1 VEFRILGPLEVDV
14 GDDAGACPVEIR
26 RGIPRTLLTALLL
39 RPRETVTTSALVDVL
54 WGDDQPRNP
63 SNALQIQVSY
73 LRKQLGRLASTQP
86 IVTRPGG
93 YAIDVER
100 EQVDAHRF
108 ERVVRHVSRSATPDR
123 TQMSETLDELESA
136 LELWRG
142 DALADVTGE
151 AFAIGEAARL
161 EELRLVAIELRNDL
175 LLRLGQHHELV
186 GELVML
192 VRDHPLRERF
202 HEQLLTALYRSGR
215 QADALR
221 AYERARMQLIEELGV
236 EPGPALRDLEG
247 RILAHDPTLSWIPP
261 AGDATTAAATGDVS
275 EATPIAIA
283 PARPVTRPSAT
294 IPVPVTLMVGREIEL
309 SRIDQLLGR
318 SRIVTLT
325 GPAGAG
331 KSRLALEVA
340 AVRSNGG
347 DVWFVDLASVD
358 DKDLVAA
365 TVASA
370 LAIPV
375 APGDDAVSAVATS
388 LVSSTGLLVL
398 DTCEHVVGAAAALV
412 GRVLRQARDVTVLAT
427 SRRPLGIT
435 GEIAWPVPPLALA
448 PPSAA
453 SLDEA
458 AGYPAIELFVERA
471 TAVRPDFELTDANA
485 GDIAAI
491 CLAVD
496 GLPLAIELA
505 AARADVLAPQ
515 AIRARLMN
523 RFELLVD
530 GSSDVAARQQT
541 LRAALD
547 WSAELLDEN
556 QRTFFARLGVA
567 AGTFDLDAAA
577 SITQTGVD
585 RALSDLTSLVRQS
598 MVAVVGDDRYRLL
611 DTLRAYALERLDDLD
626 ADATRDRHADYH
638 VNLAERAERGIQGG
652 DQLEWLDGLRTCVP
666 DHRAALEWLVST
678 GDGARAARLAGALGW
693 FWTLDGMLA
702 EACSRLDQVL
712 AFDNLPPAVRGKAV
726 WSRSLLAASLGELES
741 ARELA
746 EEAVGLGRSSGDL
759 VVVGCA
765 LNALAV
771 TQWALGDL
779 ESSTRTRQESL
790 AAFETVDHQ
799 WGTAL
804 CKVLR
809 ARTAIDLADPDSAP
823 LAEAGLEAARATGD
837 LHLVG
842 MGLEQVTRLA
852 LRDGRVDVAVGGAS
866 EAIAV
871 QERIGYTE
879 GVIAA
884 LHLRGLASLAADDL
898 PAARAHHERALG
910 LALAIGHAAAMCE
923 AIEGLACVAA
933 KQSERARA
941 AELLALA
948 DTHRAQRSLPRRH
961 DDAECISRLYIELG
975 DQARASAGP
984 TTQSLEDAV
993 HQVLGP

>member
-1 VEFRILGPLEVDV
+1 MEFRILGPLEVHA
-14 GDDAGACPVEIR
+14 GDDAGASPVEIR

-39 RPRETVTTSALVDVL
+39 RPGETVSTSALADVL

-63 SNALQIQVSY
+63 SNALQIQISY
-73 LRKQLGRLASTQP
+73 LRKQFGRLASTQP

-93 YAIDVER
+93 YALDIER

-108 ERVVRHVSRSATPDR
+108 EHVVRHVSRSANHDR
-123 TQMSETLDELESA
+123 TEMSETLEELEAA
-136 LELWRG
+136 LALWRG

-161 EELRLVAIELRNDL
+161 EELRLGAVELRNDL

-186 GELVML
+186 GELVLL

-221 AYERARMQLIEELGV
+221 AYERARTQLIEELGV
-236 EPGPALRDLEG
+236 EPGPDLRDLEG
-247 RILAHDPTLSWIPP
+247 RILAHDPTLSWIPA
-261 AGDATTAAATGDVS
+261 AGDATTAVVSDVS
-275 EATPIAIA
+275 DAMPIASA
-283 PARPVTRPSAT
+283 PTRPATRPSAT
-294 IPVPVTLMVGREIEL
+294 IPIPVTALVGREIEL
-309 SRIDQLLGR
+309 ARIDQMLSR

-340 AVRSNGG
+340 AVRSDHGG
-347 DVWFVDLASVD
+347 VWFVDLASVD

-370 LAIPV
+370 LAIPIV
-375 APGDDAVSAVATS
+375 PGDDPVSAVAAS
-388 LVSSTGLLVL
+388 LASSSGLLVL
-398 DTCEHVVGAAAALV
+398 DTCEHVVGAVAALV
-412 GRVLRQARDVTVLAT
+412 GRVLRQARDVRVLAT

-453 SLDEA
+453 SLDDA

-471 TAVRPDFELTDANA
+471 TAVRPDFKLTDANA
-485 GDIAAI
+485 SDIAAI

-547 WSAELLDEN
+547 WSAELLDED

-567 AGTFDLDAAA
+567 AGTFDLEAAA
-577 SITQTGVD
+577 AITQTSID
-585 RALSDLTSLVRQS
+585 RALRDLTSLVRQS
-598 MVAVVGDDRYRLL
+598 MIAVVGDDRYRLL

-626 ADATRDRHADYH
+626 ADGTRDRHADYH
-638 VNLAERAERGIQGG
+638 VDLAERAERGIQGP
-652 DQLEWLDGLRTCVP
+652 DQLEWLNGLRTCVP

-702 EACSRLDQVL
+702 EACFRLDQVL
-712 AFDNLPPAVRGKAV
+712 AFDNLPPADRGKAV

-746 EEAVGLGRSSGDL
+746 EQAVALGRSSGDL
-759 VVVGCA
+759 VVVGNG

-779 ESSTRTRQESL
+779 EASTRTRQESL
-790 AAFETVDHQ
+790 AAFETVDDQ
-799 WGTAL
+799 WGIAL
-804 CKVLR
+804 CQVLR
-809 ARTAIDLADPDSAP
+809 ARTAIDLADPDAAR

-837 LHLVG
+837 RHLVG

-852 LRDGRVDVAVGGAS
+852 LRDGRPDLAVSGAS
-866 EAIAV
+866 EAVAV

-933 KQSERARA
+933 KQSQAAKA

-948 DTHRAQRSLPRRH
+948 DTHRARRSLPRRH

-975 DQARASAGP
+975 DKARASAGP

-993 HQVLGP
+993 RQVLGS

>member
-86 IVTRPGG
+86 ILTRPGG
-93 YAIDVER
+93 YALDVER

-108 ERVVRHVSRSATPDR
+108 ERVVRHVSRSASRDR
-123 TQMSETLDELESA
+123 TEMSETLDELEAA
-136 LELWRG
+136 LALWRG

-151 AFAIGEAARL
+151 AFAMGEAARL

-175 LLRLGQHHELV
+175 LLPLGHHHELV
-186 GELVML
+186 GELVLL

-202 HEQLLTALYRSGR
+202 HEQLLVALYRSGR

-221 AYERARMQLIEELGV
+221 AYERARTHLIEELGV

-247 RILAHDPTLSWIPP
+247 RILAHDPTLSWIP
-261 AGDATTAAATGDVS
+261 AASDATPTTALDEASAAITIPS
-275 EATPIAIA
+275 A
-283 PARPVTRPSAT
+283 PSRPVTRPSAT
-294 IPVPVTLMVGREIEL
+294 IPVAVTPLVGRAIEL
-309 SRIDQLLGR
+309 ARIDQLLGR

-331 KSRLALEVA
+331 KSRLALEA
-340 AVRSNGG
+340 AALRSEHGE
-347 DVWFVDLASVD
+347 VWFVDLDSVD

-375 APGDDAVSAVATS
+375 VPGDDPIAAVATS
-388 LVSSTGLLVL
+388 LSSSSGLLVL
-398 DTCEHVVGAAAALV
+398 DTCEHVVGAVAALV
-412 GRVLRQARDVTVLAT
+412 GRILRQARDIRVLAT

-448 PPSAA
+448 PPTAA
-453 SLDEA
+453 SLEEA

-471 TAVRPDFELTDANA
+471 TAVRPDFDLTDANA

-515 AIRARLMN
+515 AIRARLLN

-530 GSSDVAARQQT
+530 GSSDVSARQQT

-547 WSAELLDEN
+547 WSAELLDED
-556 QRTFFARLGVA
+556 QRRFFARLGVA
-567 AGTFDLDAAA
+567 AGTFDLEAAA
-577 SITQTGVD
+577 AITQTSAD

-598 MVAVVGDDRYRLL
+598 MVAVVGDDCYRLL

-626 ADATRDRHADYH
+626 ADATRDRHADHH
-638 VNLAERAERGIQGG
+638 VNLAERAERGIQGPE
-652 DQLEWLDGLRTCVP
+652 QLMWLDGLRSCVP

-712 AFDNLPPAVRGKAV
+712 AFDSLPSAVRGKAV
-726 WSRSLLAASLGELES
+726 WSRALLAASLGELES
-741 ARELA
+741 AHELA
-746 EEAVGLGRSSGDL
+746 EEAVALGRSSGEP
-759 VVVGCA
+759 VVVGCG
-765 LNALAV
+765 LNALSV

-779 ESSTRTRQESL
+779 EASTRTREESL
-790 AAFETVDHQ
+790 AAFETVDDK
-799 WGTAL
+799 WGIAL
-804 CKVLR
+804 CRVLR
-809 ARTAIDLADPDSAP
+809 ARTAIDLDDPDAEA
-823 LAEAGLEAARATGD
+823 LAEAGLDAARDTGD
-837 LHLVG
+837 QHLVG

-852 LRDGRVDVAVGGAS
+852 LRDGRLDVAVRGAS
-866 EAIAV
+866 EAVAV

-879 GVIAA
+879 GVMAA
-884 LHLRGLASLAADDL
+884 LHLRGQASLAAADL
-898 PAARAHHERALG
+898 PAARAHHERALA

-933 KQSERARA
+933 QQSNRARA
-941 AELLALA
+941 TELLALA
-948 DTHRAQRSLPRRH
+948 DTHRARRSLPRRH
-961 DDAECISRLYIELG
+961 DDAEWISRLYVELG
-975 DQARASAGP
+975 DSARPSAAP
-984 TTQSLEDAV
+984 PNESLEDAV
-993 HQVLGP
+993 HQLLGS

>member
-1 VEFRILGPLEVDV
+1 MEFRILGPLEVHA
-14 GDDAGACPVEIR
+14 GDETGPRPVEIR
-26 RGIPRTLLTALLL
+26 RGIPRTLLTTLLL
-39 RPRETVTTSALVDVL
+39 RPGETVSAGSLADLL
-54 WGDDQPRNP
+54 WGDNQPRNP
-63 SNALQIQVSY
+63 SNALQIQISY
-73 LRKQLGRLASTQP
+73 LRKQLGRMAPGQLIT
-86 IVTRPGG
+86 TRPGG
-93 YAIDVER
+93 YALDVER
-100 EQVDAHRF
+100 EQIDAHRF
-108 ERVVRHVSRSATPDR
+108 ERVVRQVSRSESHDR
-123 TQMSETLDELESA
+123 TEMLEALRELEAA
-136 LELWRG
+136 LALWRG

-161 EELRLVAIELRNDL
+161 EDLRLVAIELRTDL

-186 GELVML
+186 GELALL

-202 HEQLLTALYRSGR
+202 HEQLLVALYRSGR

-221 AYERARMQLIEELGV
+221 AYERARTQLVEELGV
-236 EPGPALRDLEG
+236 EPGPALRELER
-247 RILAHDPTLSWIPP
+247 RILAHDPALSWMPERVGSTPSDVAGLAADPP
-261 AGDATTAAATGDVS
+261 ATS
-275 EATPIAIA
+275 P
-283 PARPVTRPSAT
+283 PRPVTRPSAT
-294 IPVPVTLMVGREIEL
+294 LPIPVTPLVGREIEL
-309 SRIDQLLGR
+309 ARIDQLIGR

-340 AVRSNGG
+340 GVRSEDG
-347 DVWFVDLASVD
+347 DVWFVDLATVD
-358 DKDLVAA
+358 DKELVAA
-365 TVASA
+365 TVARA
-370 LAIPV
+370 LAVPVIPGEDPV
-375 APGDDAVSAVATS
+375 AAVAAS
-388 LVSSTGLLVL
+388 LMGGSGLLVL
-398 DTCEHVVGAAAALV
+398 DTCEHVVGAVAALV
-412 GRVLRQARDVTVLAT
+412 GRVLRVARDIRVLTT

-458 AGYPAIELFVERA
+458 AGYPAIALFVERA
-471 TAVRPDFELTDANA
+471 SAVRPDFELTDANA
-485 GDIAAI
+485 ADIAAI

-530 GSSDVAARQQT
+530 GSSDVSARQQT

-547 WSAELLDEN
+547 WSTELLDDD
-556 QRTFFARLGVA
+556 QRCFFARLGVA

-577 SITQTGVD
+577 AITQTGVD
-585 RALSDLTSLVRQS
+585 RALTDLTSLVRQS

-638 VNLAERAERGIQGG
+638 VNLAERAECGIQGSE
-652 DQLEWLDGLRTCVP
+652 QLAWLDRVRAYVP

-678 GDGARAARLAGALGW
+678 GDGSRAARLAGALGW

-712 AFDNLPPAVRGKAV
+712 AFDDLPAAVRGKAV
-726 WSRSLLAASLGELES
+726 WGRALLAASLGEL
-741 ARELA
+741 AAAGELA
-746 EEAVGLGRSSGDL
+746 HEAVTLGHRSGDA
-759 VVVGCA
+759 VVLGCG
-765 LNALAV
+765 LNALSV

-779 ESSTRTRQESL
+779 EASSRTRQEAL
-790 AAFETVDHQ
+790 TAFEAADHT
-799 WGTAL
+799 WGIAL

-809 ARTAIDLADPDSAP
+809 ARTSIDLSDPASAS
-823 LAEAGLEAARATGD
+823 LAEEALDAARGTGD

-842 MGLEQVTRLA
+842 LGLEQVTRLA
-852 LRDGRVDVAVGGAS
+852 LREGRTDTAVRNAT
-866 EAIAV
+866 EAVAV
-871 QERIGYTE
+871 QEQIGYTE

-884 LHLRGLASLAADDL
+884 LHLLGQSSLAAADL
-898 PAARAHHERALG
+898 AAARLHHERALG

-923 AIEGLACVAA
+923 ALEGLACVAA
-933 KQSERARA
+933 AQPDHGRA
-941 AELLALA
+941 AALLVLA
-948 DTHRAQRSLPRRH
+948 DTHRALRSLPRRH
-961 DDAECISRLYIELG
+961 DDAAEIEALRGQLG
-975 DQARASAGP
+975 VAAATAQPP
-984 TTQSLEDAV
+984 TSQSLEDAAQ
-993 HQVLGP
+993 QVLRS